1 MPFRLVWFSR
11 RGRRGGHAHAAS
23 PQRCG
28 VNPEAL
34 CGVPPVDT
42 EALQMLVVPPKRHRG
57 TPIMRT
63 GIQYPRNFVPLMYL
77 CRHNVGWEFRLG
89 GSDAV

>member
-42 EALQMLVVPPKRHRG
+42 EALEMRVVPPKRCVGSCRCWVLQRCEC
-57 TPIMRT
+57 TSSLRAFIAL
-63 GIQYPRNFVPLMYL
+63 FVSA
-77 CRHNVGWEFRLG
+77 F
-89 GSDAV
+89 A